1 MKVTVLRLAV
11 IILLAIVTLVPTQ
24 AQSKKG
30 PIVSHE
36 GSWMIETPA
45 KGRHSIVRFY
55 TNESRLIY
63 QETVDRR
70 LDITRPK
77 IKGQLNAA
85 LEQALYVW
93 NATHK
98 MPADRQWVAI
108 QFDKW

>member
-1 MKVTVLRLAV
+1 MKVTFLG
-11 IILLAIVTLVPTQ
+11 LAIVILLTIVALVPTQ

-36 GSWMIETPA
+36 GSWVIETSA
-45 KGRHSIVRFY
+45 KGRQSIVRFY

-63 QETVDRR
+63 EETVDRR
-70 LDITRPK
+70 LDISRPK
-77 IKGQLNAA
+77 IKRQLNAA

-98 MPADRQWVAI
+98 IPADRQWVAI